1 MENNQSLSLFYCVE
15 SRSKMT
21 LKLAVDGKSAK
32 KSGAR
37 VRGRLSARELS
48 PLTRG
53 RDCRHVSSARSRAGK
68 TVGT

>member
-32 KSGAR
+32 KA
-37 VRGRLSARELS
+37 ELAC
-48 PLTRG
+48 G
-53 RDCRHVSSARSRAGK
+53 EDCRHVSSARSHARK